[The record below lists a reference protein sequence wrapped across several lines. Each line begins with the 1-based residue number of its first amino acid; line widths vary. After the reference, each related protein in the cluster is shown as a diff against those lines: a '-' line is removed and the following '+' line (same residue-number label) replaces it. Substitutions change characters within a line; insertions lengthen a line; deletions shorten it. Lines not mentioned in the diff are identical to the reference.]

1 MAGLIHIE
9 KAWREGRSFR
19 LCGGVAVVT
28 VLLAWGSA
36 QALAAMTSAAQPRG
50 AGHGGVARDRVPGYL
65 GIEFHDLTDD
75 QAAALHLQK
84 TRGVEIVLVDHD
96 GPAGKAGLRPH
107 DIVVQLNGTGVD
119 GAETLRRMIH
129 EGGAGNSVTLAVLR
143 EGRPLTLTVQLAD
156 RDAVARQAWQEHM
169 ASSAAAPPQDE
180 TVVSGF
186 VESYT
191 VEPAPVAAG
200 RPQSFIGSVLHVGPY
215 TGAMLEVMEPQ
226 LAVFF
231 GAPQG
236 KGLLVE
242 SVEGNSPAANAGLRA
257 GDVVLRVDGVLL
269 GTTSDWS
276 RCLHANKG
284 KAVTLTVLREK
295 RELVLTMLPDAKKHS
310 ELVWPRVF
318 GGMGLE

>member
-9 KAWREGRSFR
+9 QAQREGRSFR
-19 LCGGVAVVT
+19 LCGGVALVT
-28 VLLAWGSA
+28 VLLAWGSV
-36 QALAAMTSAAQPRG
+36 QAWAARTHAAQPRG
-50 AGHGGVARDRVPGYL
+50 AAHDRVPGYL

-84 TRGVEIVLVDHD
+84 TRGVEIVMVDHD

-107 DIVVQLNGTGVD
+107 DIVVQLNGAGVD
-119 GAETLRRMIH
+119 GSETLRRMIH
-129 EGGAGNSVTLAVLR
+129 EEGAGTSITLAVLR

-156 RDAVARQAWQEHM
+156 RDVVARQAWQEHM
-169 ASSAAAPPQDE
+169 AASAAAPPQEDA
-180 TVVSGF
+180 VVSGF

-191 VEPAPVAAG
+191 VEPAPVPAG
-200 RPQSFIGSVLHVGPY
+200 HSQSFIGSVLHVGPY

-226 LAVFF
+226 LSVFF

-242 SVEGNSPAANAGLRA
+242 SVEMNSPAANAGLRA

-284 KAVTLTVLREK
+284 KAVALTVLREK
-295 RELVLTMLPDAKKHS
+295 REVTLTMQPDAKKHS

-318 GGMGLE
+318 EGMELE